1 MTEPGIVT
9 VPDGSSS
16 SSPGT
21 TPGEDG
27 RAVLV
32 ALLARSSRGDEAA
45 FAELYDRTSARV
57 YGLARRVVR
66 DPAQAEEVAQD
77 AYLEVWRQSARY
89 DEARG
94 NPLAW
99 ILTIVHRRAVDRV
112 RSAESA
118 RERDTRYAAVGDG
131 PEYDE
136 VVEAVTATLE
146 TARVRKAL
154 TSLTEVQRE
163 AITLAYYGGYT
174 HREVSEL
181 LDVPLGTVKTRMR
194 DGLIRLRDTLGVEA

>member
-1 MTEPGIVT
+1 MHS
-9 VPDGSSS
+9 DRSSS
-16 SSPGT
+16 SGSV
-21 TPGEDG
+21 PGEDE

-32 ALLARSSRGDEAA
+32 ALLSRSSRGDEAA
-45 FAELYDRTSARV
+45 FAEIYDLTSARV

-66 DPAQAEEVAQD
+66 DPAQAEEVAQE
-77 AYLEVWRQSARY
+77 AYLEVWWQSARY
-89 DEARG
+89 DESRG

-118 RERDTRYAAVGDG
+118 RQRDTRYATVGDG
-131 PEYDE
+131 PEYD
-136 VVEAVTATLE
+136 VVEEAVTATLDV
-146 TARVRKAL
+146 ARVRKAL
-154 TSLTEVQRE
+154 TSLTAVQRE